1 MDVVAYLRVSTEG
14 QGDSGLGLAAQRSA
28 IEEAATQRG
37 WNVVEWISDTAS
49 GKSLNRDG
57 IKRALGR
64 LENGGPKVL
73 VAAKLDRISR
83 SAIDFLELVRRAES
97 NGWALIMLDPNVDM
111 TEPTGR
117 FTAGVLAQVAELER
131 ELISKRTKDA
141 LAGAKARGQRLGR
154 PSRLDRDIGSRIQAM
169 RESGM
174 PYGSI
179 ARTLNAEATPT
190 PTGQGQWWP
199 ASVAKAERTME
210 LDAES
215 IAQREN

>member
-28 IEEAATQRG
+28 IEEAAVQRG

-49 GKSLNRDG
+49 GKSLNREG
-57 IKRALGR
+57 IKRALVR

-83 SAIDFLELVRRAES
+83 SAIDFLELVRRAER

-154 PSRLDRDIGSRIQAM
+154 PSQLDRDLGERIQVM
-169 RESGM
+169 RQGGM
-174 PYGSI
+174 SYGSI
-179 ARTLNAEATPT
+179 AKQLNLENVATPT
-190 PTGQGQWWP
+190 GKGKWWP

-215 IAQREN
+215 IAQRDD